1 MKQFAFLRA
10 INVGGRRVRMETLRE
25 LFADLGA
32 SSVETFIASGN
43 VIFETRSRAGRP
55 LEAKI
60 EAHLRSS
67 LGYDVA
73 TFVRSLDEL
82 RAIARHQPFA
92 PGDVAGGT
100 VFVTFIGSPVSAP
113 ARAAVAALPPGRG
126 AFHVNGREIYWLRQ
140 SRETPFTGNDLEK
153 LVGAGTTRNMN
164 TIHRLVAKYGG

>member
-1 MKQFAFLRA
+1 
-10 INVGGRRVRMETLRE
+10 METLRE
-25 LFADLGA
+25 IFVDLGA

-43 VIFETRSRAGRP
+43 VIFETRSRAGRT

-100 VFVTFIGSPVSAP
+100 VFVTFIGSPAP
-113 ARAAVAALPPGRG
+113 DSARAAVATLPTESGE
-126 AFHVNGREIYWLRQ
+126 FHVHGREIYWLRQ
-140 SRETPFTGNDLEK
+140 SRDTPFTGNDLEK
-153 LVGAGTTRNMN
+153 LIGAGTMRNMN